1 MKSRMLWHYAATG
14 GSYRPFAN
22 HMIQFS
28 FADPKTKSN
37 NVKKICWED
46 DLCVFVLPRLWKQKL
61 RCEFTETMRAD
72 NVSPVITGEDNHRD
86 KCLIQYTNIWYL
98 HKAQSPYQ
106 MHRLVLPVVQYTIRP
121 HDQRF
126 WGTDKSMPLYIIP
139 SPDKLKHVWHHW
151 QEVFFFP
158 FHFHLKQ
165 EDAGVHWKI
174 RG

>member
-22 HMIQFS
+22 RMIQFS

-98 HKAQSPYQ
+98 HKA
-106 MHRLVLPVVQYTIRP
+106 HRVPLPDAQIGSSCCAVHNQAPWPKVLR
-121 HDQRF
+121 
-126 WGTDKSMPLYIIP
+126 
-139 SPDKLKHVWHHW
+139 HW
-151 QEVFFFP
+151 QINAPIHYPQPRQAKTRMTSLTRGFLFSFP
-158 FHFHLKQ
+158 LSFKTGGCWCPL
-165 EDAGVHWKI
+165 ED
-174 RG
+174 